1 MYVTC
6 LFEWFGKLTIPEVL
20 VRNCRYTFLYKTLCL
35 SVTEIQILAFK
46 CQKEDSMNMYVCLLK
61 LFGKLTIPK
70 VLVNNCRH
78 IFTQNI
84 VFIGH
89 GNSKIGP
96 GKVREVSGNFFLCNC
111 LILCCRL
118 KHVWVGQYE
127 PRCLQF
133 PSVVI
138 GYRFQWVRPPV
149 LDHTGSL

>member
-1 MYVTC
+1 MTC
-6 LFEWFGKLTIPEVL
+6 LFELFGKLTIPKVL

-111 LILCCRL
+111 
-118 KHVWVGQYE
+118 
-127 PRCLQF
+127 
-133 PSVVI
+133 
-138 GYRFQWVRPPV
+138 
-149 LDHTGSL
+149 